1 MVKTSFFGE
10 GYGDIKA
17 TLYTIENA
25 DGSSVSICDFGG
37 KIQSIKI
44 PDKNGVIRNMT
55 LGFDSVMQYMTMP
68 TFYGATIGRV
78 GNRIGGAAFDVGGK
92 HYEVAVNNGPNHLHG
107 GVLGFDKRMWKGEI
121 LGEDSVR
128 ISRLSPDGEEGYPGN
143 LEVSITFTFDASRKL
158 TLHYEATTDA
168 DTLCN
173 LTNHSYFNLNGTH
186 GRDTGTILNHTLWID
201 ADRIT
206 ACDPNLLPN
215 GDFIDVTG
223 TPFDFRTPKTIGRD
237 IDADN
242 EFIGYAHGYDFN
254 YCLNGSGFRKVA
266 EATGDE
272 SGITMECWT
281 DLPGMQL
288 YTSRR
293 ESFCLE
299 TQAYPNANQHPEF
312 PTIVLKK
319 GEKYD
324 TTTVYQFK

>member
-17 TLYTIENA
+17 TLFTIENA

-37 KIQSIKI
+37 KIQSIRV
-44 PDKNGVIRNMT
+44 PDKDGKIRSVA
-55 LGFDSVMQYMTMP
+55 LGFDNVMQYMTIP

-121 LGEDSVR
+121 VSDDTVR

-143 LEVSITFTFDASRKL
+143 LSVSVTFTFDAEHKL
-158 TLHYEATTDA
+158 TISYHAQTDA

-173 LTNHSYFNLNGTH
+173 LTNHSYFNLNGVC
-186 GRDTGTILNHTLWID
+186 GRNTGSIDGHTLWIN

-206 ACDPNLLPN
+206 ECDENLLPT
-215 GDFIDVTG
+215 GKFIDVEG

-237 IDADN
+237 IDADS
-242 EFIGYAHGYDFN
+242 ELLRWAKGYDFN
-254 YCLNGSGFRKVA
+254 YCLSGSGFRKVA
-266 EATGDE
+266 QAQGDE
-272 SGITMECWT
+272 SGIVMECWT

-288 YTSRR
+288 YTSHR

-299 TQAYPNANQHPEF
+299 TQAYPNANQHPDF
-312 PTIVLKK
+312 PSIVLKA
-319 GEKYD
+319 GQCYD
-324 TTTVYQFK
+324 TTTQYIFR

>member
-10 GYGDIKA
+10 GYGDIHA

-25 DGSSVSICDFGG
+25 DGSAVSICDFGA
-37 KIQSIKI
+37 KIQSVKI
-44 PDKNGVIRNMT
+44 PGSDGVLRSVTM
-55 LGFDSVMQYMTMP
+55 GFDSVMQYMTMP

-107 GVLGFDKRMWKGEI
+107 GILGFDKRMWKGEI
-121 LGEDSVR
+121 LSDESVR
-128 ISRLSPDGEEGYPGN
+128 LSRLSPDGEEGYPGN
-143 LEVSITFTFDASRKL
+143 LEVSVTFTFDAAHKL
-158 TLHYEATTDA
+158 TIAYHATTDA

-173 LTNHSYFNLNGTH
+173 LTNHSYFNLNGCN
-186 GRDTGTILNHTLWID
+186 GRATGTIDRHTLWID

-206 ACDPNLLPN
+206 ACDANLLPT
-215 GDFIDVTG
+215 GAFIDVSG
-223 TPFDFRTPKTIGRD
+223 TPFDFRTPKAIGRD
-237 IDADN
+237 IEADN
-242 EFIGYAHGYDFN
+242 EFIRYAHGYDFN
-254 YCLNGSGFRKVA
+254 YCLNGEGFRKVA
-266 EATGDE
+266 EAIGDE

-288 YTSRR
+288 YTSHR

-312 PTIVLKK
+312 PSIVLKA
-319 GEKYD
+319 GESYD
-324 TTTVYQFK
+324 TKTVYQFR